1 MSRAAR
7 STILRYGFALL
18 TVALALLLSLLLRLM
33 GASSVALLFIPAV
46 MLSTWYCGMKPGL
59 LTTVISVLAIDYF
72 LLPSPYPSSY
82 GLKLSWEYLPRL
94 AVFTFV
100 ALLTS
105 SLTVARKRAEAA
117 LRTAHDELERRV
129 VERTAELS
137 TANAILGEQINE
149 RQRAEEKVRKLLDE
163 VLKLYHLSRDIIAT
177 LDPESAI
184 SSLANHVVAVFGFNY
199 CAIFAS
205 DENNQWQRLS
215 TAAGLSGE
223 DSYDFSPITLKE
235 ALLTAE
241 MKSSHDAAEE
251 LPPHP
256 EPALTYLPLKTGH
269 KAIGVMALTPAALE
283 PETLE
288 AIAGLVAMAFERA
301 SFLRKLS
308 HTEAL
313 KRSDELKSAL
323 LASVSHDLRTPLTS
337 IRASLDSLLNQELHW
352 DQAAL
357 HEFHL
362 IINEEVNRLARL
374 VENLLDMARIEA
386 GELRLSKQWSSVAEI
401 CRNVLDRH
409 AALLHQRQV
418 RVECAEDLP
427 AVRIDSRLVAQA
439 LASLVENA
447 AKYSPSGS
455 EILVQAKLQDHDL
468 VMSVTDSGPGIELE
482 ETERIFDKFYRGR
495 HPREQQSSGTGMGL
509 AIARGIIQAHG
520 GRIWVENAPSQG
532 ATFAFLLS
540 VEYKEA
546 EELKA
551 VGAELS

>member
-1 MSRAAR
+1 MFRAAR

-46 MLSTWYCGMKPGL
+46 MVSTWYCGMKPGL
-59 LTTVISVLAIDYF
+59 LATVISVLAIDYF
-72 LLPSPYPSSY
+72 LLPTPPPSPY

-117 LRTAHDELERRV
+117 LRTAHDEQERRV
-129 VERTAELS
+129 AERTAELS
-137 TANAILGEQINE
+137 AANAILGEQIVE
-149 RQRAEEKVRKLLDE
+149 RRRAEERVRKLLDE

-205 DENNQWQRLS
+205 DENNQWPRLS
-215 TAAGLSGE
+215 TAADLNGADLGA
-223 DSYDFSPITLKE
+223 FLPTTFTE
-235 ALLTAE
+235 AMLTA
-241 MKSSHDAAEE
+241 KIQSAPSAAEE
-251 LPPHP
+251 LPSHP
-256 EPALTYLPLKTGH
+256 RQALTYLPLKTGN
-269 KAIGVMALTPAALE
+269 KAIGVMAITPAALE

-301 SFLRKLS
+301 SFLRKLG
-308 HTEAL
+308 HAEAL
-313 KRSDELKSAL
+313 KRNDELKSAL
-323 LASVSHDLRTPLTS
+323 LASISHDLRTPLTS
-337 IRASLDSLLNQELHW
+337 IRASLDSLLNEELHW

-362 IINEEVNRLARL
+362 IISEEVCRLARL

-386 GELRLSKQWSSVAEI
+386 GELHLSKQWASVAEI

-409 AALLHQRQV
+409 AALLYQHQV

-455 EILVQAKLQDHDL
+455 KILVQAKLQDSEL
-468 VMSVTDSGPGIELE
+468 VMSVTDSGPGIVLE
-482 ETERIFDKFYRGR
+482 EMELIFDKFYRGR

-520 GRIWVENAPSQG
+520 GRIWVENAPGQG
-532 ATFAFLLS
+532 ATFAFSLA
-540 VEYKEA
+540 VESKEV
-546 EELKA
+546 EELRA
-551 VGAELS
+551 VGAYHE